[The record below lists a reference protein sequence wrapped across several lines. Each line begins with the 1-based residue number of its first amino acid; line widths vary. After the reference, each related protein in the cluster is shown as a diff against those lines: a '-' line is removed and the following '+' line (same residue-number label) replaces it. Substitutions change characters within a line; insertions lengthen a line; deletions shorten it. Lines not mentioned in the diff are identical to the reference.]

1 MTSRYQYDYIK
12 PGNIRV
18 LRLVSVTPEV
28 ILDIEHVSLDSN
40 PTYNALSYAW
50 GKRKPVF
57 TSRVFIK
64 DRFIDVTPGLHE
76 CLQHLNGYVGSNI
89 WVDAICINQVDNEE
103 KSYQVQA
110 MARVYRQATKVL
122 AWLGP
127 SADNSD
133 QAIKG
138 IDTWG
143 KAVSDAGI
151 LDVESEIF
159 SKWPDVGDDPKLVK
173 SKDTLLGLMQKAA
186 DLEGDV
192 NRVDERLPRVA
203 LAQLTDRPYFTRV
216 WVKQEMTLAD
226 NAVILC
232 GTRST
237 AVEYLHAIILFY
249 GLLQPWEISEWRAG
263 RIVRIPGP
271 FSEQELMNAETP
283 WELLKTVSASDAPG
297 RLLSGRRRYQ
307 QDGADPLHMHLQ
319 NAYVRPRAQVLD
331 CEDPRD
337 KIWGLLGIAA
347 DTDELELKAS
357 YTISAE
363 VVYETTA
370 RNLLRQGRVDML
382 KWCRSRQVRPPSWV
396 PNWEL
401 PIRNPWSED
410 LGMPL
415 FKATGTKQQPR
426 SDETQSVL
434 PGSIRLH
441 GILVDTIT
449 DTGSLWR
456 ADFDDNFDQTVFRT
470 MVHNLTGFL
479 EKSRYSEDQRMDAAW
494 RIPIG
499 DKEFQES
506 NPYFLRATQRSEK
519 QFQALTSRMIDSDM
533 MAATYSYQACMG
545 YNFMARPILSG
556 KGYVGICPSDV
567 EPGDIVV
574 LLFGGSTPFVLRPRT
589 GGQGGYLIVGEAY
602 VYGIMDG
609 EAANDDST
617 TVFDLW

>member
-12 PGNIRV
+12 PGYIRV

-28 ILDIEHVSLDSN
+28 ILDIDHVDLDSN

-50 GKRKPVF
+50 GKHEPVF

-64 DRFIDVTPGLHE
+64 DWFLNVTPGLHE
-76 CLQHLNGYVGSNI
+76 CLRHLNKYVGSSI
-89 WVDAICINQVDNEE
+89 WIDAICINQVDDEE

-110 MARVYRQATKVL
+110 MARVYRQAAKVL

-143 KAVSDAGI
+143 KATSEAGI
-151 LDVESEIF
+151 LDFGIDIF
-159 SKWPDVGDDPKLVK
+159 SKWPDVGEDPKVVK
-173 SKDTLLGLMQKAA
+173 TRDTLLSLMQKAA

-192 NRVDERLPRVA
+192 NRIDERLPRVA
-203 LAQLTDRPYFTRV
+203 LAQLTNRPYFTRV

-237 AVEYLHAIILFY
+237 TVECFHAIILFY

-263 RIVRIPGP
+263 RITRIPGP
-271 FSEQELMNAETP
+271 FSEQELMDAETP
-283 WELLKTVSASDAPG
+283 WDKLKTASASDAPG
-297 RLLSGRRRYQ
+297 RLLSGRRRYRQ
-307 QDGADPLHMHLQ
+307 YGADSLHMHLQ
-319 NAYVRPRAQVLD
+319 NAYVRPRTQVLD
-331 CEDPRD
+331 CKDPRD
-337 KIWGLLGIAA
+337 KIWGLLGIATDA
-347 DTDELELKAS
+347 DELGLKAS

-370 RNLLRQGRVDML
+370 RTLLRQGRVDVL
-382 KWCRSRQVRPPSWV
+382 KWCRTRQARPHSWV

-410 LGMPL
+410 LGVPL
-415 FKATGTKQQPR
+415 FKATGTKQQPK

-456 ADFDDNFDQTVFRT
+456 AGIDDNFDQTVFRT
-470 MVHNLTGFL
+470 IVRDLVAFL
-479 EKSRYSEDQRMDAAW
+479 EKSRYPEEQRTDAAW

-499 DKEFQES
+499 DKEFQDS
-506 NPYFLRATQRSEK
+506 NPYFVRATQRSEK
-519 QFQALTSRMIDSDM
+519 QFQALTSRTMDSDM

-545 YNFMARPILSG
+545 YNFMAKPILSG
-556 KGYVGICPSDV
+556 TGYVGICPSEV
-567 EPGDIVV
+567 EPGDLVV
-574 LLFGGSTPFVLRPRT
+574 LLFGASTPFVLRSRP
-589 GGQGGYLIVGEAY
+589 GGQGGYLLVGEAY

-609 EAANDDST
+609 EAVNEGSAA
-617 TVFDLW
+617 VFDLW